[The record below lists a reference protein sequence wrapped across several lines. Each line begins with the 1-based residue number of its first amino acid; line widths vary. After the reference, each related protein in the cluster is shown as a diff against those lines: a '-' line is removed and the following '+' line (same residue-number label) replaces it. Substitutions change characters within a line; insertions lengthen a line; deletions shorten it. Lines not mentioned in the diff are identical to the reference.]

1 MTPCKTAGRRAVR
14 WHNPRLKAIHDDVD
28 RKKSFKV
35 ILTNWGVQATSGYK
49 IYQPDLLGRGKS
61 RKDSHPHLK

>member
-1 MTPCKTAGRRAVR
+1 
-14 WHNPRLKAIHDDVD
+14 VD

-35 ILTNWGVQATSGYK
+35 ILTNWVVQATSGHK